1 MRWLARE
8 WRLFWTA
15 VSVLTR
21 LPTPRLD
28 GFTEDWLPRSAVYF
42 PLVGLLVGLL
52 AGAAW
57 WLAMLVWPAAIA
69 ALAAVAVAAG
79 VTGGLHEDGWAD
91 LFDALAASR
100 ERERMLAVMKDSHIG
115 AVGAL
120 ALVLLVAGKLAAL
133 TTLPTGAVP
142 AALVAAHVLS
152 RWSHLPLLW
161 RLPYVRAGG
170 GLTGALAGR
179 VPAGRLAAGTVLALA
194 LAALALGRAALPAAL
209 AAAVAAAAAGLL
221 FRHRLGGVTGDCLG
235 AANQLVELGTLLVLL
250 ATPAI
255 TARWP
260 PLP

>member
-28 GFTEDWLPRSAVYF
+28 GFTEDWLPRSEPDCGRSTRRSSRVRPKPCRSSTYSSARS
-42 PLVGLLVGLL
+42 PPRWR
-52 AGAAW
+52 ARSMA
-57 WLAMLVWPAAIA
+57 
-69 ALAAVAVAAG
+69 
-79 VTGGLHEDGWAD
+79 GGLHEDGWAD